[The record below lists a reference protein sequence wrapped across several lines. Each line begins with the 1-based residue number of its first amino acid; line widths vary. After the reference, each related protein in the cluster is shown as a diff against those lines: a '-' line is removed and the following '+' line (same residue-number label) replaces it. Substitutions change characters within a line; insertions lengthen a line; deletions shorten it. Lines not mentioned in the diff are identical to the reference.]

1 MECPVRLAGM
11 YCKTTALTKIPISPT
26 ILAVVALSW
35 FFEAASSLWVAVLGF
50 LARFTDDGNR
60 RAPSTEVAD
69 SVIRGQRGLGTV
81 ALPGYSARTPGEIHV
96 DRDGQHGVAVTGAN
110 PERVAGPGRTRR
122 YRIIELSHF
131 YRKNREESDKIY
143 ELLFDEN
150 RWQQAIYCLII
161 NTFVF

>member
-1 MECPVRLAGM
+1 M

-60 RAPSTEVAD
+60 RAPSTEVAIPSVED
-69 SVIRGQRGLGTV
+69 SVDWEPLRCQDIRCEHQGR
-81 ALPGYSARTPGEIHV
+81 SNV

-110 PERVAGPGRTRR
+110 PERVAGPGRTRW